1 MGSFG
6 STKTKVKSAA
16 QKAADA
22 AKKGAKRAGDA
33 AKTAGGKVKKAF
45 TKSGFYNYASDEPAW
60 MKRISNSNISNW
72 FYFFFVVNAILFVL
86 SLIFVLTHLTGRGAK
101 PLSMSAPVLLA
112 GAFSAVN
119 TLFFYLLAERALD

>member
-1 MGSFG
+1 MGSAF
-6 STKTKVKSAA
+6 SSKKTK
-16 QKAADA
+16 
-22 AKKGAKRAGDA
+22 
-33 AKTAGGKVKKAF
+33 AKTTARPKRTAPPKPK
-45 TKSGFYNYASDEPAW
+45 TTSGFYNYASDEPAW

-86 SLIFVLTHLTGRGAK
+86 SLLFVITQLTGRGAK
-101 PLSMSAPVLLA
+101 PLSMSGPVLLA

>member
-1 MGSFG
+1 MGSAF
-6 STKTKVKSAA
+6 SSKKSKKPA
-16 QKAADA
+16 A
-22 AKKGAKRAGDA
+22 AKSKRPAA
-33 AKTAGGKVKKAF
+33 AKPKT
-45 TKSGFYNYASDEPAW
+45 TSGFYNYASDEPAW

-86 SLIFVLTHLTGRGAK
+86 SLLFVITQLTGRGAK
-101 PLSMSAPVLLA
+101 PLSMSGPVLLA

>member
-1 MGSFG
+1 MGSAF
-6 STKTKVKSAA
+6 SSKKSKPASSRPKPVSSSSKNKRPAAPKKPKT
-16 QKAADA
+16 
-22 AKKGAKRAGDA
+22 
-33 AKTAGGKVKKAF
+33 T
-45 TKSGFYNYASDEPAW
+45 SGFYNYASDEPAW

-86 SLIFVLTHLTGRGAK
+86 SLLFVITHLTGRGAK
-101 PLSMSAPVLLA
+101 PLSMSGPVLLA